1 MRRITMKNIL
11 SGSMTL
17 ALMLSLGACITIVTK
32 EYAEAKECL
41 ALNVYHEARGESEEG
56 QYAVAHVTMNR
67 VDSSKH
73 GNTVCEV
80 VYARK
85 QFSWTWLIDDH
96 RPKDLYA
103 YHKAKLIAA
112 DVLGERVEDN
122 TGGADHYHA
131 DYVSPNWATEEYMN
145 KTTTIGTHIFYKAK

>member
-1 MRRITMKNIL
+1 MKNIL
-11 SGSMTL
+11 SGSLTL
-17 ALMLSLGACITIVTK
+17 VALVIPLAACITIVTK

-67 VDSSKH
+67 VDSPRYD
-73 GNTVCEV
+73 NTVCEV

-85 QFSWTWLIDDH
+85 QFSWTHLIADP
-96 RPKDLYA
+96 RPKDRYA
-103 YHKAKLIAA
+103 YHLAKLIAA